1 MLRVVPKSN
10 EKFVIKCN
18 SVPYSKVLS
27 QVLKTFYGG
36 RKFGVKDSFSKF
48 VFLENKMSEPKQ
60 KVRFSKR

>member
-1 MLRVVPKSN
+1 M
-10 EKFVIKCN
+10 
-18 SVPYSKVLS
+18 PYSKVLS
-27 QVLKTFYGG
+27 QVLKTLYSG